1 MLRSMFS
8 AISGLKA
15 HQTKLDVAG
24 NNIANVN
31 TVGFKSSTTVFEDTL
46 SQVLRNGSAPNG
58 QTAGTNPAQVGLG
71 VKVAGITTNFG
82 QGSTQNT
89 GRASDFM
96 ISGDGFFVTQQGN
109 QQLYTRAGSFD
120 LDGVGNLVTPDG
132 ATLLGWQ
139 ADAAGNI
146 DANGGMVPLKVTQG
160 QVLAPVAT
168 SGAAVSGN
176 LSASAAVGG
185 PAVTSQITM
194 FDGLGNAHQVSVTLV
209 KKANAAPA
217 IPATTTPPAPAV
229 PAVLDTWTMTLAEG
243 TNVLSSSDV
252 TFDGTGAT
260 AGQINTPAG
269 KSVTFTPS
277 TLTTPSTAVTSWPGT
292 VTLDLSA
299 LSQFG
304 GASTAAAK
312 TNAGSGSALGTLE
325 SYSLSNDGTIVGLYS
340 NGLRQPIGKL
350 ALATFTNPGGLE
362 KAGNSS
368 YRAGD
373 NSGNPLI
380 GSAGTGGRGTLSAG
394 ALEMSNVD
402 LAEEFTGLIVAQR
415 GFQANSRVITTSDEI
430 LQDLVQLKR

>member
-8 AISGLKA
+8 AISGLRA

-31 TVGFKSSTTVFEDTL
+31 TVGFKASQTVFEDTL
-46 SQVLRNGSAPNG
+46 SQVLRNGSSPSG
-58 QTAGTNPAQVGLG
+58 GVAGTNPAQVGLG

-132 ATLLGWQ
+132 ATLQGWM
-139 ADAAGNI
+139 AGPNGI
-146 DANGGMVPLKVTQG
+146 DTNGPLESLKITQG

-176 LSASAAVGG
+176 LSAGAAATDT
-185 PAVTSQITM
+185 PVTSQITM
-194 FDGLGNAHQVSVTLV
+194 YDGLGNAHQIAVTLQ
-209 KKANAAPA
+209 KT
-217 IPATTTPPAPAV
+217 ATA
-229 PAVLDTWTMTLAEG
+229 DQWSMTLSEG
-243 TNVLSSSDV
+243 TNVLSSSTV
-252 TFDGTGAT
+252 IFGSTGAT
-260 AGQINTPAG
+260 AGQITTPAS
-269 KSVTFTPS
+269 KTVSFTPS
-277 TLTTPSTAVTSWPGT
+277 TLAAPSTAIPTWPGS
-292 VTLDLSA
+292 VDIDLSK
-299 LSQFG
+299 LTQFG

-312 TNAGSGSALGTLE
+312 TTADGGSALGTLE
-325 SYSLSNDGTIVGLYS
+325 SYSLSNDGTVVGLYS
-340 NGLRQPIGKL
+340 NGLRQPIGQL

-368 YRAGD
+368 FRAGD
-373 NSGNPLI
+373 NSGNPLV
-380 GSAGTGGRGTLSAG
+380 GAAGTGGRGTLSAG